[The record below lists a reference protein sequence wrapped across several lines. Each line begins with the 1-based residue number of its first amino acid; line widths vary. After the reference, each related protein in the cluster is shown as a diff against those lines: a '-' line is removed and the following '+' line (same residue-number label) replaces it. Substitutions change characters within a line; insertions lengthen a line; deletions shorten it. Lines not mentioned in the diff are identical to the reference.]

1 MGVCGEVPRKVQEA
15 RGLREVWTTHVK
27 SRMHKGGREARS
39 TEMAQ
44 EKMEGSGGLRGS
56 HDPV

>member
-1 MGVCGEVPRKVQEA
+1 MCGEVPQNVQEA

-27 SRMHKGGREARS
+27 STMHKDGREARS

-44 EKMEGSGGLRGS
+44 EKMEGNGALRGF